1 MSATDHTPY
10 LHLPIWVEGN
20 ITDWFELNSAF
31 TTVDNFAKT
40 VDSVIMN
47 KQITVD
53 SLNTNIS
60 TSIKAMFRIN
70 NPDRLTGIVFICGH
84 GSASQSLEVRAYEA
98 GISIYMANPTRNFV
112 IPIFLRANEKLIV
125 NMSVVDSGGATFIVD
140 NYYFLKFL
148 LER

>member
-1 MSATDHTPY
+1 MSATDHTQY
-10 LHLPIWVEGN
+10 LHLPIWQEGN
-20 ITDWFELNSAF
+20 VTDWFELNSAF
-31 TTVDNFAKT
+31 TTVDNYAQT

-53 SLNTNIS
+53 SLNINIS

-84 GSASQSLEVRAYEA
+84 GSASQSLEVRAHEA

-112 IPIFLRANEKLIV
+112 IPIFLRSNATLTV
-125 NMSVVDSGGATFIVD
+125 NMSIVNTGGATFTVD